1 MRRASRLA
9 AVILALSAVPALAQ
23 ENPVKVTADTF
34 TVNEAQSAATFS
46 GNVVVVRADL
56 TVWAD
61 EVNVQYVAG
70 GTSAIKSL
78 TAQGHVRLKTSDQD
92 ATGDSASFNPQTQ
105 VLRISGNVTVVNST
119 GTLKG
124 PELVLNLAEGT
135 TTFSSKSGG
144 RVTGVFVTE

>member
-1 MRRASRLA
+1 MRRALL
-9 AVILALSAVPALAQ
+9 LALTLAGLALPAVAQ

-34 TVNEAQSAATFS
+34 VVNESKSSATFS

-61 EVNVQYVAG
+61 EVTVLYTEG
-70 GTSAIKSL
+70 GTSTIRSM
-78 TAQGHVRLKTSDQD
+78 TATGHVRLKTSEQD
-92 ATGDSASFNPQTQ
+92 ATGDRATFNPTTQ
-105 VLRISGNVTVVNST
+105 ILTLSGNVKVVNAT
-119 GTLKG
+119 GTLNG

-135 TTFSSKSGG
+135 TTFSSEGGG

>member
-1 MRRASRLA
+1 MRRASLA
-9 AVILALSAVPALAQ
+9 ALAVALLALPALAQ
-23 ENPVKVTADTF
+23 EAPVKVTADTF

-61 EVNVQYVAG
+61 EVSVKYVAG
-70 GTSAIKSL
+70 GTSAIESL
-78 TAQGHVRLKTSDQD
+78 TAQGRVRLKTSEQD
-92 ATGDSASFNPQTQ
+92 ATGDRASFNPKTQ
-105 VLRISGNVTVVNST
+105 VLRLSGNVTVVNST

-135 TTFSSKSGG
+135 TTFSSKGGG